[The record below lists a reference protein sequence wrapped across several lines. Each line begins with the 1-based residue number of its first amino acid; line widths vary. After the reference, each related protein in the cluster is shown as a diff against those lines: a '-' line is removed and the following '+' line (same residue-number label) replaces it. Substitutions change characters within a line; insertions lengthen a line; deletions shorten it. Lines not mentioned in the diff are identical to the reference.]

1 MGDNNN
7 FVRFK
12 RQPHGCVGAAAA
24 KEIPGRYTWDYNAAR
39 VVELVRSLI
48 ASRGAVR

>member
-39 VVELVRSLI
+39 VAELARALI
-48 ASRGAVR
+48 ATWGTDS